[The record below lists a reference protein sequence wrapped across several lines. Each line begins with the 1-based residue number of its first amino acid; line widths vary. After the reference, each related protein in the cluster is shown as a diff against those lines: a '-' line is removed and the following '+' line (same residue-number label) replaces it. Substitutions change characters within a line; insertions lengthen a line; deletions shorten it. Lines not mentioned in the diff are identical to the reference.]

1 MFNTLTCLI
10 ALNKNLHTVQCT
22 IFFNIMKEVQEH
34 LAIAQRAVK
43 SIAFLRAGAKDVF
56 LTCN

>member
-1 MFNTLTCLI
+1 
-10 ALNKNLHTVQCT
+10 
-22 IFFNIMKEVQEH
+22 MKEVQEH
-34 LAIAQRAVK
+34 LAIAERAVK